1 MVAAAENSGIQSSAP
16 VSLIGKSVGGSYTI
30 TKFLAEGGMGA
41 VYLASSSLLA
51 GKLAAVKVLSAECT
65 NDEASMNRFLAELFV
80 TGKLQD
86 PNIVK
91 VFDAGRFPDGRMYML
106 MEYCAGGS
114 LDELLARKGA
124 LPFDEIV
131 NLIGP
136 VASVLDEA
144 HHEAKITHRDIKPAN
159 VLLVQEPGGPLR
171 ARLGDFGIAKLHLDR
186 LHGHKETMQLLGS
199 PGYFSPEQGD
209 TKRGS
214 GNVDHRSDVYA
225 LASMLYEMVTGQRPY
240 PAGNIYQLIEAVAR
254 NQPIVLPR
262 ILRGDLPKECEEVIM
277 EGLAHDR
284 EVRVQTV
291 KELVTRFAA
300 GIPNGT
306 ALLAYAA
313 PRLVRSTAEPT
324 AKTIS
329 GALGPAAIQWSA
341 AVDASARAASARE
354 AITAKRTRHIQAL
367 ILAAVA
373 VGCLSVGV
381 LFERMRHGRAPAQ
394 VVAVAPV
401 PVDAPSMAVNAVS
414 PPIAKPAAAI
424 DAAPV
429 VAAVA
434 VAPPPPLDAPLKV
447 APDAPVDARP
457 PVPVLIDAAPANVA
471 SVPKPPVAAATKGTL
486 VVKVEPFADVVIDGT
501 LVGAAPVTRQLT
513 AGDHTVRLTGPND
526 RTETIRVRIAAG
538 KTQLIR
544 RMWQE

>member
-1 MVAAAENSGIQSSAP
+1 MVAAAENSGSKSGAP

-65 NDEASMNRFLAELFV
+65 EDEASMNRFLAELFV

-240 PAGNIYQLIEAVAR
+240 PAGNVYQLIEAVAR

-262 ILRGDLPKECEEVIM
+262 ILRSDLPKECEEVIM

-341 AVDASARAASARE
+341 AVDASARAASAR
-354 AITAKRTRHIQAL
+354 AISTARMPRKMQWVML
-367 ILAAVA
+367 LAAA
-373 VGCLSVGV
+373 IGCLSVGV
-381 LFERMRHGRAPAQ
+381 LIGRMRRASAPAQ
-394 VVAVAPV
+394 ASGAFI
-401 PVDAPSMAVNAVS
+401 VDAPSVAVS
-414 PPIAKPAAAI
+414 PQQPNVIAATKPA
-424 DAAPV
+424 V
-429 VAAVA
+429 
-434 VAPPPPLDAPLKV
+434 
-447 APDAPVDARP
+447 PDAPVLDAPVLDASPPDAPAPMRAIDAPTKAAVATPDAP
-457 PVPVLIDAAPANVA
+457 PVSVKPA
-471 SVPKPPVAAATKGTL
+471 PKPAVATMGVLAVNVT
-486 VVKVEPFADVVIDGT
+486 PFAEVAIDGVAIGSTPLRHKLTVGVHRVT
-501 LVGAAPVTRQLT
+501 LA
-513 AGDHTVRLTGPND
+513 GPNE
-526 RTETIRVRIAAG
+526 RTETVVVNINGAKPTTIAR
-538 KTQLIR
+538 K
-544 RMWQE
+544 W

>member
-1 MVAAAENSGIQSSAP
+1 MVAAVENSGSKSSAP

-341 AVDASARAASARE
+341 AVDASARAEAS
-354 AITAKRTRHIQAL
+354 TA
-367 ILAAVA
+367 
-373 VGCLSVGV
+373 
-381 LFERMRHGRAPAQ
+381 
-394 VVAVAPV
+394 
-401 PVDAPSMAVNAVS
+401 
-414 PPIAKPAAAI
+414 
-424 DAAPV
+424 
-429 VAAVA
+429 
-434 VAPPPPLDAPLKV
+434 
-447 APDAPVDARP
+447 
-457 PVPVLIDAAPANVA
+457 
-471 SVPKPPVAAATKGTL
+471 
-486 VVKVEPFADVVIDGT
+486 AD
-501 LVGAAPVTRQLT
+501 
-513 AGDHTVRLTGPND
+513 HW
-526 RTETIRVRIAAG
+526 IAAG
-538 KTQLIR
+538 PNAPEMVLAVGSAVLRTKR
-544 RMWQE
+544 GAA

>member
-1 MVAAAENSGIQSSAP
+1 MVAAAENSGSKSGAP

-65 NDEASMNRFLAELFV
+65 EDEASMERFLAELFV

-91 VFDAGRFPDGRMYML
+91 VFDAGRFPDGRLYML

-171 ARLGDFGIAKLHLDR
+171 ARLGDFGIAKLHVDR
-186 LHGHKETMQLLGS
+186 MHGHKETMQLLGS
-199 PGYFSPEQGD
+199 PGYFAPEQGD

-214 GNVDHRSDVYA
+214 GNVDHRTDVYA

-240 PAGNIYQLIEAVAR
+240 PGNNMFQLIEAVAR
-254 NQPIVLPR
+254 NQPIALPR
-262 ILRGDLPKECEEVIM
+262 ILRGDLPKECEDVIM
-277 EGLAHDR
+277 QGLAHNR
-284 EVRVQTV
+284 EERIQTV

-341 AVDASARAASARE
+341 AVDASARAASAR
-354 AITAKRTRHIQAL
+354 AISTARMPRKMQWAML
-367 ILAAVA
+367 LAVA
-373 VGCLSVGV
+373 IGCLSIGV
-381 LFERMRHGRAPAQ
+381 LVGRMRRAGAPAH
-394 VVAVAPV
+394 AKSAPT
-401 PVDAPSMAVNAVS
+401 VDAPSVAVS
-414 PPIAKPAAAI
+414 DQPLTIGATKPVVFDASLP
-424 DAAPV
+424 AAPV
-429 VAAVA
+429 
-434 VAPPPPLDAPLKV
+434 LDAPP
-447 APDAPVDARP
+447 PDAPVPTKA
-457 PVPVLIDAAPANVA
+457 IDAPVAVAAGPDAPLA
-471 SVPKPPVAAATKGTL
+471 SPKPTPKPTLATMGLL
-486 VVKVEPFADVVIDGT
+486 VVNVTPFAEVAIDGVAIGSTPLRHKLTVGVHRVT
-501 LVGAAPVTRQLT
+501 LA
-513 AGDHTVRLTGPND
+513 GPNE
-526 RTETIRVRIAAG
+526 RTETVVVNVNGAKPTTIAR
-538 KTQLIR
+538 K
-544 RMWQE
+544 W